1 MALRKF
7 EGLIAT
13 APPPKSP
20 NPSTYVWTP
29 RTPSSH
35 TTTTTPTS
43 SAPNV
48 IDLFITIPDEEDV
61 PTTSKP
67 HTEVATVPHITSHKG
82 KELMR
87 PMAVIDTVST
97 AETVESDDSILERQ
111 IAIAEG
117 KDRKKASEKGTTPPR
132 TYWQT
137 LGIPKNSSQAN
148 VHRLFNTTALPPG
161 PKKIITTA

>member
-20 NPSTYVWTP
+20 STYVWTP

-35 TTTTTPTS
+35 TATTTPTA

-48 IDLFITIPDEEDV
+48 IDLVITIPDEEDV

-111 IAIAEG
+111 IAIAED
-117 KDRKKASEKGTTPPR
+117 KDRKKASGKSTTPPR
-132 TYWQT
+132 TYLQT